1 MSQAGQAELK
11 VLVTGCG
18 RSGTKFTAL
27 LLQRLGL
34 DVRHEKLGRDGIA
47 AWPLAV
53 RTPTTPW
60 GPAVAPERFGEIFH
74 QVRHPLAVIRSVVT
88 FKPDS
93 WTYVYA
99 HTSASAA
106 DPLVLR
112 GAKYWLEWNEHAERI
127 ATWRYRIEDVA
138 AVFDELCE
146 RLDVTADWS
155 ALERLPADTNT
166 RRYGR
171 VFHYYDEISA
181 RLRLRRV
188 ETVAHAVARPQ
199 ERPEVSWSTVERLD
213 PRLAARVRAKAETY
227 GYRA

>member
-1 MSQAGQAELK
+1 MSRAGPAELK

-27 LLQRLGL
+27 LLRRLGL

-53 RTPTTPW
+53 RTSTTPW
-60 GPAVAPERFGEIFH
+60 CPVVAPERFGEIFH
-74 QVRHPLAVIRSVVT
+74 QVRDPLEVICSVAS

-93 WTYVYA
+93 WAYVYA
-99 HTSASAA
+99 HTSASGAE
-106 DPLVLR
+106 PLVLR
-112 GAKYWLEWNEHAERI
+112 GARYWLEWNEHAERI
-127 ATWRYRIEDVA
+127 ATWRYRIEDIV

-146 RLDVTADWS
+146 RLDVTADRS
-155 ALERLPADTNT
+155 TLERLPADTNT

-171 VFHYYDEISA
+171 AFHYYDEISA
-181 RLRLRRV
+181 RLRLRRI
-188 ETVAHAVARPQ
+188 ETVAHAVARPR
-199 ERPEVSWSTVERLD
+199 EGPEVSWSTLERLD
-213 PRLAARVRAKAETY
+213 PSLAARVRAKAEAY